1 MWHLGGLFPSV
12 SVFPATDRPRPV
24 MNSLSLRH
32 ASVSFTGRLASM
44 SREEACRLVRE
55 AGGEPSTGVSRKTSL
70 LVVGMGGWPL
80 LADGGVGNKL
90 KRAEEL
96 RQRGCGIK
104 ILSEEAFLEV
114 LGRKHQYQPEVPKT
128 HRAAEV
134 CKRLHLSPAAL
145 QRWEQFGLIRPVDG
159 FYDFQDLVSLRT
171 IAELVERGVRPETIA
186 MSLQSLASILPAVDR
201 PLAQLKIVAQNPR
214 ALHVDLGEFL
224 MAPSGQLVIN
234 FEEAPR
240 REAKIVPLRA
250 NPSEREWFEYGQTCE
265 ESEDY
270 GEAVDAY
277 RRAVSAAPHFP
288 GAWFNLGNALRMLG
302 QIEAAEE
309 AYREASRQDA
319 AMAPAWYNLADVQEE
334 QGKIHDAV
342 KSLQAALQT
351 SSDYADAH
359 FNLALC
365 YEKLGQRREAKH
377 HWEAYLKLD
386 GSSQWAKIA
395 RRHIARQ

>member
-1 MWHLGGLFPSV
+1 
-12 SVFPATDRPRPV
+12 
-24 MNSLSLRH
+24 
-32 ASVSFTGRLASM
+32 M

-55 AGGEPSTGVSRKTSL
+55 AGGEPSVGVSRKTSL

-80 LADGGVGNKL
+80 LPDGGVGSKL

-96 RQRGCGIK
+96 RRRGCGIR
-104 ILSEEAFLEV
+104 IISEEAFLEL
-114 LGRKHQYQPEVPKT
+114 LGRKNRRQPVVPKT
-128 HRAAEV
+128 HSAAEV
-134 CKRLHLSPAAL
+134 CKRLRLPPEAL

-159 FYDFQDLVSLRT
+159 LYDFQDLVSIRT
-171 IAELVERGVRPETIA
+171 LAELVERGVRPEVIA
-186 MSLQSLASILPAVDR
+186 KSLQSLASILPAVDR
-201 PLAQLKIVAQNPR
+201 PLAQLKIVAQNPK

-224 MAPSGQLVIN
+224 MAPNGQLLIN
-234 FEEAPR
+234 FDEEPR
-240 REAKIVPLRA
+240 REAAIVPLHA
-250 NPSEREWFEYGQTCE
+250 TPSEAEWFEYGQTCE

-270 GEAVDAY
+270 SEAVDAY
-277 RRAVSAAPHFP
+277 RRAISTEPHFP
-288 GAWFNLGNALRMLG
+288 AAWFNLGNALRMLG
-302 QIEAAEE
+302 QIDAAAD

-342 KSLQAALQT
+342 KSLQAALQA
-351 SSDYADAH
+351 SLSYADAH

-365 YEKLGQRREAKH
+365 HEKLEQRSEAKR

-395 RRHIARQ
+395 RRHLAKQ